1 MREFYIGYLPEAPPG
16 IATRIRWT
24 VIAVLAATIASAL
37 LFVSVQRTFGPSA
50 FDFGKSRT
58 FRGTIETRPYP
69 ALVVPRPGN
78 PGNEAVYSRY
88 LLVGGGKHGAEEQ
101 VANYDGKSVRLEGT
115 LIYRGEQTMLEL
127 VRGSIS
133 LTGVAPG
140 LTQRR
145 EDLGEFELV
154 GEIVDSKCN
163 FGVMNPGSGKV
174 HRDCA
179 VRCLSG
185 GIPPAFAVA
194 DFGGGPSVFLL
205 TDANGTAIPKE
216 LFIDKVAQPVRI
228 KGRAEKAG
236 DSLFFEITPTAITTL
251 P

>member
-1 MREFYIGYLPEAPPG
+1 MKEFYIGYLPGAPAG

-24 VIAVLAATIASAL
+24 VLALLAATAASAL
-37 LFVSVQRTFGPSA
+37 LFAEVQRTFAPSA

-58 FRGTIETRPYP
+58 FRGTIEAHPYP
-69 ALVVPRPGN
+69 VLVVPRPGN
-78 PGNEAVYSRY
+78 PGNQARYSRY

-115 LIYRGEQTMLEL
+115 LIYRGGQTMLEL

-133 LTGVAPG
+133 PTEVATA
-140 LTQRR
+140 LTQPR
-145 EDLGEFELV
+145 EELGQFELV
-154 GEIVDSKCN
+154 GEIADSKCN
-163 FGVMNPGSGKV
+163 FGVMNPASGKV

-185 GIPPAFAVA
+185 GIPPAFVVA
-194 DFGGGPSVFLL
+194 EFRGAPAVFLL
-205 TDANGTAIPKE
+205 TDANGTALSKE
-216 LFIDKVAQPVRI
+216 AFLEKVAQPVRI

-236 DSLFFEITPTAITTL
+236 DSLFFEITPTAITPL